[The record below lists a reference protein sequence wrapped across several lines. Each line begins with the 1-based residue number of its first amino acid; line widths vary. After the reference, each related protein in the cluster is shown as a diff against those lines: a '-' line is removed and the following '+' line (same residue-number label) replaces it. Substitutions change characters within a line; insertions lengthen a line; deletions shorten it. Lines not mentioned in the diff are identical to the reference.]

1 MVARRAAPPGTRH
14 GHYRHPM
21 RTTVGPLPAE
31 VYWRRRLLALGMLV
45 VALVALRACTG
56 GDTSRAGRSPQA
68 QPTPSGAA
76 DGTASHPYLPGT
88 SPSPVTSPLPTATPS
103 ASSGPAGSPGSAG
116 SPSPNVSARPLAIG
130 VCPDSALQLVAASD
144 ARSYQVGAKP
154 KLTMTVRNVGRQ
166 ACRRDLGPAARE
178 LSLRSGSAHTW
189 SSADCQPGGAVAQL
203 VLLKPGI
210 AQTYA
215 LVWPGN
221 RSQPKCTGP
230 KAAATAGTYLL
241 HARLGTLRSNGVVL
255 TLN

>member
-1 MVARRAAPPGTRH
+1 
-14 GHYRHPM
+14 M

-45 VALVALRACTG
+45 VALVALRACAG

-76 DGTASHPYLPGT
+76 DGTAGHPYLPGT
-88 SPSPVTSPLPTATPS
+88 SPSPVASPLPTATPS
-103 ASSGPAGSPGSAG
+103 PTASPGPAG

-130 VCPDSALQLVAASD
+130 VCPDSALQLIAASD
-144 ARSYQVGAKP
+144 ARSYRVGTKP
-154 KLTMTVRNVGRQ
+154 KLTMTVRNMGQQ

-178 LSLRSGSAHTW
+178 LNLSSGTAHTW
-189 SSADCQPGGAVAQL
+189 SSADCQPGGAAAQL
-203 VLLKPGI
+203 VLLKPGT

-215 LVWPGN
+215 LVWQGN
-221 RSQPKCTGP
+221 RSQPKCAGP
-230 KAAATAGTYLL
+230 KVAATAGTYLL

-255 TLN
+255 TLT